1 MSYCPIMKWTLNL
14 MKLML
19 FRRVSCRK
27 NQFSSIL
34 EKRQSVYY
42 MSKNRENRKKRKNR
56 YCEQNSLLFSSAI
69 LKYYTKSLVVSN
81 WWGEEE
87 QWAKRD
93 WDLLGPPTR
102 VLKGSKWHKIG
113 RNEQYSSFFLF
124 CATLVLHWL
133 KSCCHY
139 VWEKKYSRIMRAWY
153 PGEPPQASK
162 GSKIAKVE
170 MSNTLF
176 FFYL

>member
-1 MSYCPIMKWTLNL
+1 MQIITKIKLFHLFSLCNFSILLRFIFLFWPSLKQKLLSSEARRLMVGRDTDMSYCPIMKWTLNL

-42 MSKNRENRKKRKNR
+42 TSKNRENREKRKNR

-102 VLKGSKWHKIG
+102 VLKGSK
-113 RNEQYSSFFLF
+113 
-124 CATLVLHWL
+124 
-133 KSCCHY
+133 
-139 VWEKKYSRIMRAWY
+139 
-153 PGEPPQASK
+153 
-162 GSKIAKVE
+162 
-170 MSNTLF
+170 
-176 FFYL
+176 

>member
-42 MSKNRENRKKRKNR
+42 MSENREKRKNR
-56 YCEQNSLLFSSAI
+56 YCEQHSLLFSSAI

-81 WWGEEE
+81 W
-87 QWAKRD
+87 
-93 WDLLGPPTR
+93 
-102 VLKGSKWHKIG
+102 
-113 RNEQYSSFFLF
+113 
-124 CATLVLHWL
+124 
-133 KSCCHY
+133 
-139 VWEKKYSRIMRAWY
+139 
-153 PGEPPQASK
+153 
-162 GSKIAKVE
+162 
-170 MSNTLF
+170 
-176 FFYL
+176 

>member
-42 MSKNRENRKKRKNR
+42 MSKNRENREKRKNR

-81 WWGEEE
+81 W
-87 QWAKRD
+87 
-93 WDLLGPPTR
+93 
-102 VLKGSKWHKIG
+102 
-113 RNEQYSSFFLF
+113 
-124 CATLVLHWL
+124 
-133 KSCCHY
+133 
-139 VWEKKYSRIMRAWY
+139 
-153 PGEPPQASK
+153 
-162 GSKIAKVE
+162 
-170 MSNTLF
+170 
-176 FFYL
+176 